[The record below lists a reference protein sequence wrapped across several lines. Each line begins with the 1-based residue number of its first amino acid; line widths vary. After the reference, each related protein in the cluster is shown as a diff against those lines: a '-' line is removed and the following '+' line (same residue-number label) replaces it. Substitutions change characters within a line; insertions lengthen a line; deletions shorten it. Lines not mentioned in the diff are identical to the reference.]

1 MKKLWFILLWLV
13 GLLLLIYLVR
23 YPIPSFFSP
32 TNVTMPLANKVIVID
47 PGHGGPDGGA
57 DHDSVYEETIALET
71 SLLLRDYL
79 QQAGALVYMTREK
92 DVDLAAEGTRGHSN
106 RKSEDIRNRVKFIQE
121 KDPDL
126 FIRVH
131 LNSIAS
137 SRWSGDQSF
146 YYPDDEGKSEA
157 LAKAVQKRLRE
168 ETNGTRVALG
178 LEQIYLLKHADVTG
192 ALVELGFLSNPDERR
207 LLTQEDY
214 QKRLATSIA
223 EGIVEFLME
232 EDVDSGA
239 S

>member
-13 GLLLLIYLVR
+13 GLVLLIYLIR

-57 DHDSVYEETIALET
+57 DHDSVYEESIALDT

-79 QQAGALVYMTREK
+79 QQAGALVYMTRES
-92 DVDLAAEGTRGHSN
+92 DIDLAAEGTRGLSK

-126 FIRVH
+126 FISVH

-137 SRWSGDQSF
+137 SQWSGAQSF
-146 YYPDDEGKSEA
+146 YYPDEEGQSEA
-157 LAKAVQKRLRE
+157 LAKSIQKRLRE
-168 ETNGTRVALG
+168 ETKGTRVALG
-178 LEQIYLLKHADVTG
+178 LNQIYLLKHAGATG
-192 ALVELGFLSNPDERR
+192 TLVELGFLSNPDERR
-207 LLTQEDY
+207 LLTQESY

-223 EGIVEFLME
+223 EGIVEFIME
-232 EDVDSGA
+232 EDEDNGA